1 MKTQVEVVSLPVE
14 AVLNI
19 ACYIASPTDLFAFLE
34 ALRPHNL
41 LGPLEHLWQLGLTFD
56 HSELWPELTISSSDP
71 PEYTAS
77 VKEIIKYYPL
87 IYIIDMHD
95 LEWIS
100 NYVSSTTLQEWY
112 FTTALPTDE
121 FWSSW
126 SQFRI
131 SRVYITTNTRIG
143 DRAHSVPEGFQS
155 ALPNLHYLQSLEV
168 RGAIQSIDAILA
180 FAATSSYLIDLKFA
194 DAWSTITTV
203 VTPRMLRD
211 LLQWFRRQRVQAFGF
226 SNWAWNVNDVALKN
240 SFYDAIFNW
249 STLDKLVCTSVDLSD
264 VDFSNK
270 ALNLSSLSLGWCE
283 LHSDQVFA
291 IANQLVGSKM
301 THFSLSGYYDAN
313 VDGVA
318 HLFEKLPETSI
329 QAFELSACRFEMS
342 TWGRLATLL
351 SKFRVQ
357 NLIMKSQALPDGA
370 AQLIA
375 QAIRDN
381 NTIRE
386 LDVTNCNFDVQGIA
400 SLIESGTHPE
410 RGALLSSIKYSNY
423 TFTTIELA
431 ALRSLATERGIANIK
446 DTMW

>member
-1 MKTQVEVVSLPVE
+1 MEILTPAEMKTQVEVVSLPVE

-56 HSELWPELTISSSDP
+56 HCELWPELTISASDP

-100 NYVSSTTLQEWY
+100 KYVSPTTLQEWY

-121 FWSSW
+121 FWSIW

-143 DRAHSVPEGFQS
+143 DRAHSLPESFQS

-194 DAWSTITTV
+194 DAWSTITTD

-211 LLQWFRRQRVQAFGF
+211 LLQWFRRQRVQAFMF
-226 SNWAWNVNDVALKN
+226 SNWSWNVNDVALKN
-240 SFYDAIFNW
+240 SFYDAMFSW

-270 ALNLSSLSLGWCE
+270 ALNLSSLCFGWCG
-283 LHSDQVFA
+283 LHSDQIFA
-291 IANQLVGSKM
+291 IANQLAG
-301 THFSLSGYYDAN
+301 
-313 VDGVA
+313 
-318 HLFEKLPETSI
+318 
-329 QAFELSACRFEMS
+329 FEMS
-342 TWGRLATLL
+342 TWSRLATLL

-357 NLIMKSQALPDGA
+357 NFIMKSQALPDGA

-381 NTIRE
+381 DTIRE
-386 LDVTNCNFDVQGIA
+386 LDVTNCNIDVQGIA

-410 RGALLSSIKYSNY
+410 RGAQLSSIKYSNY
-423 TFTTIELA
+423 SFTTIELA